1 MMLAAIALLILLAA
15 AVVELSRIPAR
26 TLRDAP
32 PNLGNF
38 VALLSREPEARR

>member
-1 MMLAAIALLILLAA
+1 MLVAVVILILLAA
-15 AVVELSRIPAR
+15 AVAELSRIPAR
-26 TLRDAP
+26 ALRDAP